1 MPRYKVYE
9 GYTPAGY
16 TPKIPRP
23 DVLPEPNIVTTQD
36 GIPLQFQGCEG
47 AAVRVLHPTNPNAPS
62 QNFGITMLYMPPHSI
77 LPVASHEPEECYV
90 IMEGAGTMTLNDK
103 PREVKK
109 GDFIHLPP
117 WCAHGL
123 ENTGGEVMTVL
134 VATSPTNP

>member
-62 QNFGITMLYMPPHSI
+62 QNFGITMLYMPPHSV

-90 IMEGAGTMTLNDK
+90 IMEGAGTMTFWPGSTSTWKRLK
-103 PREVKK
+103 SEC
-109 GDFIHLPP
+109 LPP
-117 WCAHGL
+117 Q
-123 ENTGGEVMTVL
+123 EMS
-134 VATSPTNP
+134 TSSERNGTS